1 MKPMK
6 IDLQSYSSDSEF
18 DSQNQNALGAKIAGL
33 KQNAFTLLQEI
44 KQLGSLSFIDICQG
58 INLYDEVRR
67 FEIKLILRA
76 LEETDGNQVRAA
88 RLLCMKVTTL
98 NAKLKRYGI
107 DPHDSIGEVVSL
119 SGIKEQYA
127 YTAKSSN
134 AD

>member
-18 DSQNQNALGAKIAGL
+18 DSQ
-33 KQNAFTLLQEI
+33 
-44 KQLGSLSFIDICQG
+44 
-58 INLYDEVRR
+58 
-67 FEIKLILRA
+67 
-76 LEETDGNQVRAA
+76 RAA

-107 DPHDSIGEVVSL
+107 GPHDSIGEVVSL
-119 SGIKEQYA
+119 SGIKEQHA